1 VIEIAFLLFIYK
13 VVLEV
18 VKGYLAAEQVLEIN
32 APSIEKDIVG
42 AFEVDF
48 IFEKATWL
56 RRISNSSF
64 HSHYILPSTTN
75 NQTRLVSRSLTLS
88 LTVDKDLRYTF
99 QGLRTARQR
108 TCTGLGGTHSSKARA
123 WISTVWCPICM
134 FHYGLKSCSLATS

>member
-1 VIEIAFLLFIYK
+1 
-13 VVLEV
+13 LEV

-123 WISTVWCPICM
+123 
-134 FHYGLKSCSLATS
+134 